1 MSYRDDPI
9 VITDLPRGLVVT
21 ITTEYDKTPALPDTR
36 PKIIEPKGPAEP
48 VRDVV
53 QRIEE
58 KIRLSKPMEGVRGVG
73 SRIEEIFN
81 RSKPI
86 DFTVE
91 RYNTV
96 LTKDEHETRVVR
108 QRVQDGDCLPEHLAH
123 QKPFHIYHNDDG
135 SLELYWL
142 INSRLQRVG

>member
-9 VITDLPRGLVVT
+9 VITDLPRGLTVT
-21 ITTEYDKTPALPDTR
+21 IATDYSKTPILSETH
-36 PKIIEPKGPAEP
+36 PKISETKGPPET
-48 VRDVV
+48 VRDVAH
-53 QRIEE
+53 RIGETL
-58 KIRLSKPMEGVRGVG
+58 KHSKPIEGVRGVS

-86 DFTVE
+86 DFASEE
-91 RYNTV
+91 RHTV

-108 QRVQDGDCLPEHLAH
+108 QRVQDGDCLPEHLAY

-142 INSRLQRVG
+142 VNDRLQRVG